1 MPDEPQNLPAQSEPP
16 IHEGLNIDRPELRP
30 HESLQPTFAESPL
43 QPAPPENPAWNFWDV
58 VLAMVAGLIALLIAG
73 VAGAIV
79 LAAVMASKHLKPEQ
93 IDADL
98 RFILPIQLAI
108 YAGVIGMMYHTI
120 RVRYRQPFAAGVR
133 WNWPAHRIWVWPAA
147 GLLLAT
153 VVQLAERV
161 VPMPNN
167 MPIEKFFSTP
177 LNAYLM
183 GLLGVVIAPVVEELF
198 FRGFLY
204 PVVARR
210 FGLIGGVLLTG
221 AVFAVFHAGQL
232 GYTWAP
238 LLIMLFVGVTLTAV
252 RAVTKSVAAST
263 LTHITYNFVLMA
275 TLWIATGHFHHLERM
290 SH

>member
-1 MPDEPQNLPAQSEPP
+1 MPDEPQKLPAQSERPL
-16 IHEGLNIDRPELRP
+16 HEGLNIDRPELRP
-30 HESLQPTFAESPL
+30 YESLQPAFGALPVQGE
-43 QPAPPENPAWNFWDV
+43 PPENPAWNFWDV
-58 VLAMVAGLIALLIAG
+58 VLAMVAGVVALLIAG

-79 LAAVMASKHLKPEQ
+79 IAAVMASKHLKADQ

-120 RVRYRQPFAAGVR
+120 RVRYRQPFGAGVR
-133 WNWPAHRIWVWPAA
+133 WNWPAQHIWAWPFA

-183 GLLGVVIAPVVEELF
+183 GLLGVVIAPIVEELF
-198 FRGFLY
+198 FRGYLY
-204 PVVARR
+204 PVIARR

-238 LLIMLFVGVTLTAV
+238 LLIMLVVGVTLTAV
-252 RAVTKSVAAST
+252 RAFTKSVAAST

-275 TLWIATGHFHHLERM
+275 TLWVATDHFHHLERM